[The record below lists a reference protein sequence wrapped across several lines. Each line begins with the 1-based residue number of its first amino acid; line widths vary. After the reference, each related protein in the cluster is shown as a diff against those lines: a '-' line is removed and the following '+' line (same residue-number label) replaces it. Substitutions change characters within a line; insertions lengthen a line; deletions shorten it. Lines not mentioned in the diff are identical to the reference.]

1 MSPSPRRRARWLKW
15 SLMATTLPIVAALV
29 VVRELLHSALPS
41 SFDGMIDFGEVAVV
55 LSGGVFL
62 LGFMLAG
69 TMGDYKEAEKM
80 PGELVTGL
88 ETIEEV
94 MVHVATVKQDDPTKH
109 RRAVLV
115 VLETIERWLHKQA
128 T

>member
-1 MSPSPRRRARWLKW
+1 MSQSGVTPGRSARSARWRKW
-15 SLMATTLPIVAALV
+15 SLMVTTLPIVGALV
-29 VVRELLHSALPS
+29 VLREAMRSMFA
-41 SFDGMIDFGEVAVV
+41 FDGILEFTEVAVV

-80 PGELVTGL
+80 PGEIVTGL

-94 MVHVATVKQDDPTKH
+94 MVHV
-109 RRAVLV
+109 
-115 VLETIERWLHKQA
+115 
-128 T
+128 